1 MKIRQK
7 LCLGFMRTSI
17 SLGLVGCMA
26 LQTNLKTKSKEVFFA
41 LIQQDFSKYQSN
53 TYTAIAND
61 WQNNFDLNPEVIEAS
76 DRQIAISAI
85 VSAIAAIVA
94 GSLVSR
100 FVWKPSFVRLTENLS
115 QTTVAKDYI
124 ESIVNSMPE
133 LLIVADLNANI
144 IRVNQAV
151 LKLLNFSENQ
161 LIGQPLSTILTTEAE
176 QLLRAKVIEKNCNLA
191 NLETLLTTRERQ
203 QISVLFSASILRDA
217 QAQIRGVVCVAC
229 QIAERKKRE
238 QIECKELEVGLAK
251 INQCFLNFC
260 TDPVENINRLT
271 ALLGELSGASYALYS
286 FLDNGI
292 LRTVGQWQTPPGFN
306 LADRAE
312 GHICD
317 DLIQQNSDEI
327 WILPD
332 LLTTKY
338 VQTDPNIQTH
348 KINTYIGKTVK
359 CRQQVVGSLCALYE
373 TRYIPSEVDRKVIG
387 IIAAA
392 IGIEEERR
400 ATQKSLWES
409 EQRYALA
416 AQAARDGLWD
426 WNLNTDRIY
435 LSKRSQL
442 LMGIEAPDSEIS
454 AAEFYQCIHP
464 ADLNAVQVAF
474 SEHLAERTPQFESEY
489 RVVLADGSERWL
501 LCQGLALRDAE
512 GKPYRMAGSQ
522 TEITERKQT
531 EAQLRHQIYHDELTG
546 LPNRILL
553 MERLRRAIDKQK
565 RQEDYLFAVLFL
577 DLDRFKVINDSLGH
591 AFGDRMLKAIASRLQ
606 TCLRPGDT
614 IARLG
619 GDEFTLLLEAIADEQ
634 EARQIAARIQQ
645 QLALPFYLGEH
656 EVITSASMGIVLSTL
671 DCEYPE
677 DLLRDADTAMH
688 RAKTLNTRTEIFV
701 PSMHSHAMARLQI
714 EIDLR
719 KALERQEL
727 RVFYQPIVSLKT
739 GKITGFEA
747 LVRWQHPTSGMIPP
761 IKFIPVAEETG
772 LICAIGWWVLQ
783 QACQQTRHWQERF
796 PTDPPLTISVNV
808 SGKQFTQSNLIEQV
822 EQILQETGLPATSL
836 KLEITESVLV
846 ENAEAAAAVI
856 CQLKAMGIQFSI
868 DDFGTGYS
876 SLSYL
881 HRLPIDTLK
890 IDRSFVNNVDCEP
903 EKIEIIRTIVALA
916 WNLGMNVVA
925 EGVETKT
932 QMYQLQALKS
942 EYGQG
947 YFFSK
952 PTDSATAEALLATR
966 SGWEQDFR
974 TMAKSDPAETSN
986 LTEP

>member
-1 MKIRQK
+1 M
-7 LCLGFMRTSI
+7 
-17 SLGLVGCMA
+17 
-26 LQTNLKTKSKEVFFA
+26 
-41 LIQQDFSKYQSN
+41 
-53 TYTAIAND
+53 
-61 WQNNFDLNPEVIEAS
+61 
-76 DRQIAISAI
+76 
-85 VSAIAAIVA
+85 
-94 GSLVSR
+94 GSLVTRSILEPINKLKLVVEEIDAGNLDSR
-100 FVWKPSFVRLTENLS
+100 IQLDLNDEIGVVARAVDRIADDFS
-115 QTTVAKDYI
+115 QITVAKDYI
-124 ESIVNSMPE
+124 ESIVNSMQE
-133 LLIVADLNANI
+133 LLIVTDLNTNI
-144 IRVNQAV
+144 VRINQTTS
-151 LKLLNFSENQ
+151 KLLNFSENE
-161 LIGQPLSTILTTEAE
+161 LINRPLSTILTAE
-176 QLLRAKVIEKNCNLA
+176 SEQIFRANLLENKRNLK
-191 NLETLLTTRERQ
+191 NLETWFNTKELEQ
-203 QISVLFSASILRDA
+203 VPVLFSASIV
-217 QAQIRGVVCVAC
+217 QNEQEQIQGIVCVASK
-229 QIAERKKRE
+229 IAERKER
-238 QIECKELEVGLAK
+238 
-251 INQCFLNFC
+251 
-260 TDPVENINRLT
+260 ENIESKKL
-271 ALLGELSGASYALYS
+271 
-286 FLDNGI
+286 
-292 LRTVGQWQTPPGFN
+292 
-306 LADRAE
+306 
-312 GHICD
+312 
-317 DLIQQNSDEI
+317 
-327 WILPD
+327 
-332 LLTTKY
+332 
-338 VQTDPNIQTH
+338 
-348 KINTYIGKTVK
+348 
-359 CRQQVVGSLCALYE
+359 
-373 TRYIPSEVDRKVIG
+373 
-387 IIAAA
+387 
-392 IGIEEERR
+392 
-400 ATQKSLWES
+400 S
-409 EQRYALA
+409 EQRYTLA

-435 LSKRSQL
+435 LSERSQA
-442 LMGIEAPDSEIS
+442 LMGIEVQDFEIS

-464 ADLNAVQVAF
+464 ADLDAVQVAF
-474 SEHLAERTPQFESEY
+474 GEHLAERSPQFESEY
-489 RVVLADGSERWL
+489 RVVLADGSDRWL

-512 GKPYRMAGSQ
+512 GKPYRIAGSQ
-522 TEITERKQT
+522 TDITERKQT
-531 EAQLRHQIYHDELTG
+531 EAQLRYQVYHDELTG

-565 RQEDYLFAVLFL
+565 SQEDYLFAVLFL

-591 AFGDRMLKAIASRLQ
+591 ACGDRMLKAIASRLQ

-614 IARLG
+614 TARLG
-619 GDEFTLLLEAIADEQ
+619 GDEFTLLLEALGDEQ
-634 EARQIAARIQQ
+634 EARQIAERIQQ

-656 EVITSASMGIVLSTL
+656 EVITSASIGIALSAI
-671 DCEYPE
+671 DYEYPE
-677 DLLRDADTAMH
+677 DILRDADTAMH
-688 RAKTLNTRTEIFV
+688 RAKTLGTRMEMFD

-772 LICAIGWWVLQ
+772 LICAIGWWVLR

-796 PTDPPLTISVNV
+796 PSDPPLTISVNV

-822 EQILQETGLPATSL
+822 DQILQETGLPPTSL

-856 CQLKAMGIQFSI
+856 CHLRAMGIQFSI

-942 EYGQG
+942 EYAQG

-952 PTDSATAEALLATR
+952 PTDSEAAEALLADR
-966 SGWEQDFR
+966 SGWEQDLR
-974 TMAKSDPAETSN
+974 VMARSSQAKQSKMSK
-986 LTEP
+986 L

>member
-1 MKIRQK
+1 MNIRQR
-7 LCLGFMRTSI
+7 LYSVFIYTFIWG
-17 SLGLVGCMA
+17 GLIGC
-26 LQTNLKTKSKEVFFA
+26 
-41 LIQQDFSKYQSN
+41 I
-53 TYTAIAND
+53 AIAINSKTQSLVSSGD
-61 WQNNFDLNPEVIEAS
+61 RHIAVEAHS
-76 DRQIAISAI
+76 SSMEQQLAKHAQSLVAAIAVADRQIAVSTIASIAAAI
-85 VSAIAAIVA
+85 VS
-94 GSLVSR
+94 
-100 FVWKPSFVRLTENLS
+100 VRLIYRSSLKSLERS
-115 QTTVAKDYI
+115 QTVEQSERDDSARQAEIVINKEKEIEAK
-124 ESIVNSMPE
+124 
-133 LLIVADLNANI
+133 
-144 IRVNQAV
+144 
-151 LKLLNFSENQ
+151 
-161 LIGQPLSTILTTEAE
+161 LT
-176 QLLRAKVIEKNCNLA
+176 
-191 NLETLLTTRERQ
+191 
-203 QISVLFSASILRDA
+203 
-217 QAQIRGVVCVAC
+217 
-229 QIAERKKRE
+229 
-238 QIECKELEVGLAK
+238 K
-251 INQCFLNFC
+251 INRCLLSFC
-260 TDPVENINRLT
+260 TDPSENINQLT
-271 ALLGELSGASYALYS
+271 SLLGELLGASCTLYS
-286 FLDNGI
+286 FLDNGR
-292 LRTVGQWQTPPGFN
+292 LRAVGQWQTPSEFERVN
-306 LADRAE
+306 RTE
-312 GHICD
+312 GRICH

-327 WILPD
+327 WVLSD

-338 VQTDPNIQTH
+338 AQSEPSIQAHNI
-348 KINTYIGKTVK
+348 KTYIGKVVK
-359 CRQQVVGSLCALYE
+359 CQQQVVGCLSAWYTIE
-373 TRYIPSEVDRKVIG
+373 YMPSEIDRKIID

-400 ATQKSLWES
+400 ATQRSLQD

-442 LMGIEAPDSEIS
+442 LMDLAAENSQTS
-454 AAEFYQCIHP
+454 AAEFFQRIHP
-464 ADLNAVQVAF
+464 ADLNTVQTALG
-474 SEHLAERTPQFESEY
+474 EHLAERTPQFESEY
-489 RVVLADGSERWL
+489 RITLADGSDRWL
-501 LCQGLALRDAE
+501 LFQGLAWRDAE
-512 GKPYRMAGSQ
+512 GKPYRIAGSQ
-522 TEITERKQT
+522 TDITERKQA
-531 EAQLRHQIYHDELTG
+531 EVQLRYQAYHDEQTG

-565 RQEDYLFAVLFL
+565 HQEDYLFAVLFL

-591 AFGDRMLKAIASRLQ
+591 GFGDRMLKAIASRLQ
-606 TCLRPGDT
+606 TCVRPGDT

-619 GDEFTLLLEAIADEQ
+619 GDEFTLLLEAIGNEQ
-634 EARQIAARIQQ
+634 EALQIAERIQQ
-645 QLALPFYLGEH
+645 RIALPFYLGEH
-656 EVITSASMGIVLSTL
+656 EVFASASIGIALSRL
-671 DCEYPE
+671 DYEDPE

-688 RAKTLNTRTEIFV
+688 RAKTLGTRMEIFDS
-701 PSMHSHAMARLQI
+701 SMHNLAMARLQI

-739 GKITGFEA
+739 GKTTGFEA

-783 QACQQTRHWQERF
+783 QACHQTRHWQERF
-796 PTDPPLTISVNV
+796 PTEPPLTISVNV
-808 SGKQFTQSNLIEQV
+808 SGKQFTQSNLIEKV
-822 EQILQETGLPATSL
+822 DRILQETGLAPTSL

-856 CQLKAMGIQFSI
+856 CQLRAMGIQFSI

-952 PTDSATAEALLATR
+952 PTDSEAAEALLMTQPD
-966 SGWEQDFR
+966 WEQDLR
-974 TMAKSDPAETSN
+974 AMAQSVQGKRSKTIKP
-986 LTEP
+986 

>member
-1 MKIRQK
+1 MNIRQR
-7 LCLGFMRTSI
+7 LCFVFICVFIWG
-17 SLGLVGCMA
+17 GLIGC
-26 LQTNLKTKSKEVFFA
+26 
-41 LIQQDFSKYQSN
+41 I
-53 TYTAIAND
+53 AIAINSKTQFLVSRID
-61 WQNNFDLNPEVIEAS
+61 RNIAVEAHS
-76 DRQIAISAI
+76 SFMFLKMQEIQIAIRELEGASKTKQNKQKLGLANTEAI
-85 VSAIAAIVA
+85 EIRIQQNLNLFEADLTSSLASTVAEIERYTKFSRLRMVKEQEAEKQFLLAIQQEFIFYKNKLNKLLVDRNISEAERAILADLEKQYNTKLFPLLVDYRKEREQQLAKHAQSLVSAIAAANRQIAASTIASIVA
-94 GSLVSR
+94 AIISVSLIYRSSLKSLER
-100 FVWKPSFVRLTENLS
+100 S
-115 QTTVAKDYI
+115 QTVEQSERDDSVRQAEITLNKEKEIEAK
-124 ESIVNSMPE
+124 
-133 LLIVADLNANI
+133 
-144 IRVNQAV
+144 
-151 LKLLNFSENQ
+151 
-161 LIGQPLSTILTTEAE
+161 LT
-176 QLLRAKVIEKNCNLA
+176 
-191 NLETLLTTRERQ
+191 
-203 QISVLFSASILRDA
+203 
-217 QAQIRGVVCVAC
+217 
-229 QIAERKKRE
+229 
-238 QIECKELEVGLAK
+238 K
-251 INQCFLNFC
+251 INRYLLNFC
-260 TDPVENINRLT
+260 TDPSGNINQLT
-271 ALLGELSGASYALYS
+271 ALLGELLGASCTLYS
-286 FLDNGI
+286 FLDNGG
-292 LRTVGQWQTPPGFN
+292 LRAVGQWQTPSEF
-306 LADRAE
+306 DRVNRTK
-312 GHICD
+312 GRICH

-327 WILPD
+327 WVLSD

-338 VQTDPNIQTH
+338 AQSEPSIQAHNI
-348 KINTYIGKTVK
+348 KTYIGKVVK
-359 CRQQVVGSLCALYE
+359 CQQQVVGCLSAWY
-373 TRYIPSEVDRKVIG
+373 TIKYMPSEIDRKIID

-400 ATQKSLWES
+400 ATQRSLQD

-435 LSKRSQL
+435 LSKRSQM
-442 LMGIEAPDSEIS
+442 LMGFAVEDSETS
-454 AAEFYQCIHP
+454 AAEFFQRIHP
-464 ADLNAVQVAF
+464 ADLNAVQMALG
-474 SEHLAERTPQFESEY
+474 EHLAERTPQFESEY
-489 RVVLADGSERWL
+489 RITLADGSDRWL

-512 GKPYRMAGSQ
+512 GKPYRIAGSQ
-522 TEITERKQT
+522 TDITERKQA
-531 EAQLRHQIYHDELTG
+531 EVQLRYQAYHDEQTG

-565 RQEDYLFAVLFL
+565 HQEDYLFAVLFL
-577 DLDRFKVINDSLGH
+577 DIDRFKVINDSLGH
-591 AFGDRMLKAIASRLQ
+591 GFGDRMLKAIASRLQ
-606 TCLRPGDT
+606 TCVRPGDT

-619 GDEFTLLLEAIADEQ
+619 GDEFTLLLEAIGNEQ
-634 EARQIAARIQQ
+634 EALQIAERIQQ
-645 QLALPFYLGEH
+645 RLVLPFYLGEH
-656 EVITSASMGIVLSTL
+656 EVFASASIGIALSTL
-671 DCEYPE
+671 NYEYPE

-688 RAKTLNTRTEIFV
+688 RAKTLGKARTETFD
-701 PSMHSHAMARLQI
+701 PSMHNLAMARLQI

-739 GKITGFEA
+739 GKTTGFEA

-783 QACQQTRHWQERF
+783 QACHQTRHWQERF
-796 PTDPPLTISVNV
+796 PTEPPLTISVNV
-808 SGKQFTQSNLIEQV
+808 SGKQFTQSNLIEKID
-822 EQILQETGLPATSL
+822 QILQETGLAPTSL

-856 CQLKAMGIQFSI
+856 CQLRAMGIQFSI

-952 PTDSATAEALLATR
+952 PTDSEAVEA
-966 SGWEQDFR
+966 
-974 TMAKSDPAETSN
+974 
-986 LTEP
+986 